1 MAGRAQPV
9 TSRWPGAIAAALVAA
24 LILGTLGAVAFRA
37 EAGRG
42 LGASDWAVVRFTI
55 TQAILSALFSVA
67 LAIPVARA
75 LARRRFAGR
84 SILIALLGA
93 PFILPVIV
101 AILGLAFLA
110 LPIIEAVRMASSLL
124 PVSLVDIETRWLQL
138 LLAPINS
145 VAAGIALGAL
155 GIRKFFRWIFG

>member
-1 MAGRAQPV
+1 MSIDPRLQ
-9 TSRWPGAIAAALVAA
+9 
-24 LILGTLGAVAFRA
+24 
-37 EAGRG
+37 
-42 LGASDWAVVRFTI
+42 
-55 TQAILSALFSVA
+55 ALFAQAEQSLDREVF
-67 LAIPVARA
+67 LRDVMARIDRG
-75 LARRRFAGR
+75 RRRVLLAWAG
-84 SILIALLGA
+84 LA
-93 PFILPVIV
+93 IV

-110 LPIIEAVRMASSLL
+110 LPLIEAVKMASSLL